1 MGKNK
6 KKKRQEIFF
15 PYYINQSRLLDIY
28 AILNGGYSEYSE
40 ITTSVSVQKSKASK
54 ADGQASGGFKLVN
67 LGGTISG
74 NSSKT
79 DEQSSE
85 NREKKVHTITS
96 ILSMVKASLAHKGYL
111 VDITRAEPG
120 DFVCLPVK
128 LQINSIKSMFSEM
141 AEILKLGV
149 QMKKAGAAIKG
160 VGQETKQYDDLLKSM
175 QVLFAGEEIIYEEDN
190 FAITGNILDENLYQG
205 SRADIINSD
214 MTCLAQVKRVF
225 PEGTELMK
233 NTIFTKIK
241 DGSAKESLISSM
253 QALTAGEVFD
263 FEATAVSGIYDKPV
277 YQLEIIALYQ

>member
-175 QVLFAGEEIIYEEDN
+175 QVLFSGEEIIYEEEN